1 MSIINGIALESDKSI
16 HVVSV
21 SLVIFENFA
30 IIVKKNYNTRSSNIT
45 IIIFGWS
52 Y

>member
-1 MSIINGIALESDKSI
+1 MSIINGITLESDKSI

-30 IIVKKNYNTRSSNIT
+30 IIVKKIITREAVISQ
-45 IIIFGWS
+45 
-52 Y
+52 